1 MALVI
6 SASNRKDGLA
16 AVLVCLGSRPD
27 VLQYGNASSASV
39 PVALDHAVRDGQV
52 ASGDLI

>member
-6 SASNRKDGLA
+6 SVSNRKDGLA

-27 VLQYGNASSASV
+27 VLQYGNASSVSV
-39 PVALDHAVRDGQV
+39 PIALDHAGRHGQV